1 MKRKIIYGQL
11 RFLLLNVAT
20 AAAALPNGAC
30 GPHANVLQVS
40 PKIDDACRCCCWA
53 GQRTVQE
60 SAGIAAGLEHNKS
73 SEARHIKLT
82 TKSLLASHWLRSGQ
96 GK

>member
-20 AAAALPNGAC
+20 AAAAGRLMAPGAC

-40 PKIDDACRCCCWA
+40 PKIDDACRCCCCCWD
-53 GQRTVQE
+53 GQSDGGGERGE
-60 SAGIAAGLEHNKS
+60 G
-73 SEARHIKLT
+73 SEV
-82 TKSLLASHWLRSGQ
+82 
-96 GK
+96 